1 MAIEGAE
8 IAVRLPR
15 KVRSNPTLTV
25 VGVVVFIAALKL
37 AREFVVAVLIGIL
50 ISYAL
55 RSMVDRLEALR
66 VPRPVAAAL
75 ILLALIGG
83 SGWIVYSLSAEASV
97 MIEKLPDSARKLRLG
112 LNAMRNHGPTALRNV
127 QEAANELQRAAD
139 APAQSGGH
147 LVAAPTTAATA
158 WLRDYAVTQSTHLVG
173 IAAQTP
179 VVLLLAYFLLAS
191 GAHFRRKLVQWVGPS
206 LTRKKDALRM
216 LGEIDAQVQRYTV
229 CNAHV
234 EYLKLA
240 SQPGLEHA
248 GVWGF
253 AAGVLDFV
261 PYLGT
266 LVVAIAAGIAAFL
279 QFGTIILGLAAAGI
293 TMVIAGMIDQ
303 VFVTW
308 LHSRLTRVNAAVLF
322 IALLFFGWLW
332 GIAGLLLSAPLV
344 AIGKVICDR
353 VDALKPV
360 GELLGH

>member
-1 MAIEGAE
+1 MRKCSAILFVMLA
-8 IAVRLPR
+8 
-15 KVRSNPTLTV
+15 SNTLIGLATWL
-25 VGVVVFIAALKL
+25 ALKQL
-37 AREFVVAVLIGIL
+37 
-50 ISYAL
+50 
-55 RSMVDRLEALR
+55 
-66 VPRPVAAAL
+66 
-75 ILLALIGG
+75 
-83 SGWIVYSLSAEASV
+83 
-97 MIEKLPDSARKLRLG
+97 
-112 LNAMRNHGPTALRNV
+112 
-127 QEAANELQRAAD
+127 
-139 APAQSGGH
+139 
-147 LVAAPTTAATA
+147 
-158 WLRDYAVTQSTHLVG
+158 
-173 IAAQTP
+173 
-179 VVLLLAYFLLAS
+179 
-191 GAHFRRKLVQWVGPS
+191 
-206 LTRKKDALRM
+206 
-216 LGEIDAQVQRYTV
+216 
-229 CNAHV
+229 
-234 EYLKLA
+234 
-240 SQPGLEHA
+240 GLEHA

-360 GELLGH
+360 GDTLGALNRTVPQSQNVDYDRVNVCSRLVGLAKLERVSCYEF

>member
-229 CNAHV
+229 CNARV
-234 EYLKLA
+234 EYLNWPRNLA
-240 SQPGLEHA
+240 CVEA
-248 GVWGF
+248 TW
-253 AAGVLDFV
+253 
-261 PYLGT
+261 LG
-266 LVVAIAAGIAAFL
+266 ARRR
-279 QFGTIILGLAAAGI
+279 LGLRGGCARFRSLFGDPGGGDCCWHCRIPAIRHDNIGACRGRHHNGYRGNDRSGVRYLAPQSI
-293 TMVIAGMIDQ
+293 NASERCGVVHRFTLL
-303 VFVTW
+303 W
-308 LHSRLTRVNAAVLF
+308 LAVGNCR
-322 IALLFFGWLW
+322 A
-332 GIAGLLLSAPLV
+332 
-344 AIGKVICDR
+344 
-353 VDALKPV
+353 ALKRT
-360 GELLGH
+360 LGCDW

>member
-127 QEAANELQRAAD
+127 REAANELQRAAN

-147 LVAAPTTAATA
+147 WVAAPTTA

-240 SQPGLEHA
+240 SQPGL
-248 GVWGF
+248 
-253 AAGVLDFV
+253 
-261 PYLGT
+261 
-266 LVVAIAAGIAAFL
+266 
-279 QFGTIILGLAAAGI
+279 
-293 TMVIAGMIDQ
+293 
-303 VFVTW
+303 
-308 LHSRLTRVNAAVLF
+308 R
-322 IALLFFGWLW
+322 
-332 GIAGLLLSAPLV
+332 
-344 AIGKVICDR
+344 
-353 VDALKPV
+353 
-360 GELLGH
+360 